1 MMVHKM
7 TNFKKITLLILFGI
21 LFSVTN
27 TYAQN
32 DNNPDQDSATVNE
45 DLGTVTDAFQENFF
59 EALKQKGIE
68 NYELALEALTRA
80 ERAANGNTENIAVVN
95 FEKGKNL
102 AALKRYNEAEAN
114 FNLVLSLQPANI
126 DVQEALYDV
135 YYETKEYEKAIPLVR
150 KLIKKDED
158 YKEDLVNLYN
168 RTKEYDK
175 ALELLDELDDAW
187 GESTYRNALRRNIYK
202 VTGNSEGAITNLLDK
217 IDENPENEQ
226 DYLNLIFL
234 YSEENN
240 NEKAFETAKELLKNQ
255 PKSQLVHLALYK
267 FYLDAGEKEEAFKS
281 MDIVF
286 NSSKIEKESKY
297 KVLADF
303 IGFVNENPAYE
314 ANVDKVVAS
323 FNNDGSGEVYET
335 LGAYYASKG
344 KKDVAL
350 TFYKKGIKLDSDNYS
365 LLKNT
370 LLLQIDLQKNTEAA
384 NLSEEALATFPAQ
397 AFLYLLNGVANN
409 RLGKPDIAIESLET
423 GLDFLLD
430 DPRVERDF
438 YDQLRTAYEAKG
450 DAGKAASFKL
460 KAAQIKLDN

>member
-1 MMVHKM
+1 MKLKQLY
-7 TNFKKITLLILFGI
+7 FLSLLLGI
-21 LFSVTN
+21 FLSATTTF
-27 TYAQN
+27 AQDENLPN
-32 DNNPDQDSATVNE
+32 DDSAQVND
-45 DLGTVTDAFQENFF
+45 DLGAVTDAFQENFF

-68 NYELALEALTRA
+68 NYELALDALTLA
-80 ERAANGNTENIAVVN
+80 ERAANGNAENVAVVN

-102 AALKRYNEAEAN
+102 AALKRYDEAEAS
-114 FNLVLSLQPANI
+114 FNSVLRTQPQNI

-135 YYETKEYEKAIPLVR
+135 YYETKDYEKAIPLVR
-150 KLIKKDED
+150 VLIKKDED

-168 RTKEYDK
+168 RTQQYDK

-202 VTGNSEGAITNLLDK
+202 VTGNSEGAITNLQDK

-234 YSEENN
+234 YSEQGDTQ
-240 NEKAFETAKELLKNQ
+240 KAFTTAKELLENQ
-255 PKSQLVHLALYK
+255 PKSELVHLALYK
-267 FYLDAGEKEEAFKS
+267 FYLDAGQKEEALKS

-286 NSSKIEKESKY
+286 NSTKLEKESKY

-314 ANVDKVVAS
+314 TYVDKVVAS

-335 LGAYYASKG
+335 LGKYYASKG
-344 KKDVAL
+344 QKETAL
-350 TFYKKGIKLDSDNYS
+350 AFYEKGVKLDDDNYS

-370 LLLQIDLQKNTEAA
+370 LLLQIDQQQNTKAA

-409 RLGKPDIAIESLET
+409 RLGKYDLAIESLET

-438 YDQLRTAYEAKG
+438 YDQLKTAYEKKG
-450 DAGKAASFKL
+450 NMDKAASFKL
-460 KAAQIKLDN
+460 KASQIKLDN

>member
-1 MMVHKM
+1 MNR
-7 TNFKKITLLILFGI
+7 TIKIVIVILGI
-21 LFSVTN
+21 LLSVPAA
-27 TYAQN
+27 YAQEEKAPEE
-32 DNNPDQDSATVNE
+32 DNATVNE

-68 NYELALEALTRA
+68 NYELALDALARA
-80 ERAANGNTENIAVVN
+80 ERAANGNEENIAVVN

-102 AALKRYNEAEAN
+102 AALERYEEAETN
-114 FNLVLSLQPANI
+114 FNSVLSSQPANI

-135 YYETKEYEKAIPLVR
+135 YYETRAYDKAIPLVK

-168 RTKEYDK
+168 RTKQYDK

-202 VTGNSEGAITNLLDK
+202 VTGNSEGAITNLQDK

-234 YSEENN
+234 YSEEGDT
-240 NEKAFETAKELLKNQ
+240 EKAFETAKELLKNQ
-255 PKSQLVHLALYK
+255 PESELVHFALYK
-267 FYLDAGEKEEAFKS
+267 FYLDAGQKEEAFKS
-281 MDIVF
+281 MDVVF
-286 NSSKIEKESKY
+286 NSTKIEKESKY

-303 IGFVNENPAYE
+303 ISFVNENPAYE
-314 ANVDKVVAS
+314 ANVDAVVAS

-335 LGAYYASKG
+335 LGKYYASKG
-344 KKDVAL
+344 EKEVAL
-350 TFYKKGIKLDSDNYS
+350 RFYEKGVKLDDDNYS

-370 LLLQIDLQKNTEAA
+370 LLLQLDLQKNTEAA

-397 AFLYLLNGVANN
+397 AFLYLLNGVAHN
-409 RLGKPDIAIESLET
+409 RLGTNDVAIESLET

-438 YDQLRTAYEAKG
+438 YDQLRLAYEAKG
-450 DAGKAASFKL
+450 DANKAASFKL